1 MVILM
6 RIKDQFGQINSGI
19 VWTIVVML
27 IAVSFGALIFGK
39 VQTVADNQA
48 AVDSM
53 EDNIIHEVSATG
65 ATIFPLILLLVLIGV
80 FVAII
85 GVLRVLG

>member
-1 MVILM
+1 M
-6 RIKDQFGQINSGI
+6 RFFRNQFGQINSGI
-19 VWTIVVML
+19 VWTIVIML

-39 VQTVADNQA
+39 VQTVAHNQA
-48 AVDSM
+48 EENSL
-53 EDNIIHEVSATG
+53 EENIINQVSETG
-65 ATIFPLILLLVLIGV
+65 SDVFPLILLLVMIGV